1 MCTILVQVVFE
12 LKISTFLNYFK
23 VVLLRQADRF
33 YEILYGHILVKTGL
47 LVASLFLANNTG
59 LAVNLLEL
67 MLEGVILELIV
78 NNVCMLCSG

>member
-1 MCTILVQVVFE
+1 MVFE

-33 YEILYGHILVKTGL
+33 YELLYGHILAKTGL